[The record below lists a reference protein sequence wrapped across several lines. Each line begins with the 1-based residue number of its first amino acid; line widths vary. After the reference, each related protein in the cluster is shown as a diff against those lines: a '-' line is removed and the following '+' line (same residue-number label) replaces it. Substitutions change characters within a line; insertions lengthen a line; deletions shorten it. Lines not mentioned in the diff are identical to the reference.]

1 MKKNKFKNKR
11 ILFILATSILTCI
24 SIAIILINFKSNIV
38 FFYSPSEIN
47 ESNFINKV
55 ENNKIIRVGGMIKVN
70 SVIKKD
76 AMNTIFT
83 ITDYKD
89 DLKIIHR
96 GILPDL
102 FREEQGVVAKGK
114 YNFEEK
120 IFISDELLVKHD
132 ENYMPPEV
140 AKDLKMNVGK

>member
-11 ILFILATSILTCI
+11 ILFIVATAILTCI

-47 ESNFINKV
+47 EANFLSKIGDD
-55 ENNKIIRVGGMIKVN
+55 KIIRVGGMIKPN
-70 SVIKKD
+70 SVNKSD
-76 AMNTIFT
+76 AMTTIFT
-83 ITDYKD
+83 ITDYQG
-89 DLKIIHR
+89 DLKIIHK

-114 YNFEEK
+114 YNFNDK
-120 IFISDELLVKHD
+120 IFMSDELLVKHD

-140 AKDLKMNVGK
+140 AKDLKMKVVK

>member
-114 YNFEEK
+114 YNFDEK

>member
-11 ILFILATSILTCI
+11 ILFILAISILTCI

>member
-55 ENNKIIRVGGMIKVN
+55 EINKIIRVGGMIKVN